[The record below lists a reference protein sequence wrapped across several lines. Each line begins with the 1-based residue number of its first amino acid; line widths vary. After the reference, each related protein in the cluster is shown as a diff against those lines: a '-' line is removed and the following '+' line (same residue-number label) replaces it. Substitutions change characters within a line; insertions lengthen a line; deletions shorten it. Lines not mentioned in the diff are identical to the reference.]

1 MPDIGFIGL
10 GTMGGPMAK
19 HLVDAGYNLTVY
31 DIDDDAVAKLTDA
44 GASAVPSPAAVGSQS
59 TVVFTSL
66 PRPEHVEQVIE
77 GDDGLQMGL
86 EAGDV
91 LVDLSTSTPGT
102 TTRIADALADEDV
115 SMLGAPVS
123 GGRAGAEEGALSVM
137 VGGDGAVLEACQPYL
152 STFAEEV
159 IHVGEDPSHGHA
171 VKLLQNYLNF
181 TAMVATA
188 EATVLGE
195 KAGLEME
202 TMLEVF
208 NASSARSVA
217 TEVKFPEHVLPKTY
231 DRGFTL
237 ALTEKDVSLLVKYA
251 EEYNSPLLL
260 GSTVR
265 NLIGY
270 ARSDLGGE
278 TDQTR
283 LYEYFKKTMD

>member
-1 MPDIGFIGL
+1 MPNIGFIGL

-19 HLVDAGYNLTVY
+19 HLVDAGYDLTVY
-31 DIDDDAVAKLTDA
+31 DIDNDAVAKLTEA
-44 GASAVPSPAAVGSQS
+44 GASAVSSPAAVGNQS

-66 PRPEHVEQVIE
+66 PRPEHVEQVVK
-77 GDDGLQMGL
+77 GDNGLEMGL

-102 TTRIADALADEDV
+102 TDQIADDLADTDAT
-115 SMLGAPVS
+115 MLGAPVS
-123 GGRAGAEEGALSVM
+123 GGRAGADEGTLSVM

-152 STFAEEV
+152 STFAKEV
-159 IHVGEDPSHGHA
+159 IHVGDEPSHGHA
-171 VKLLQNYLNF
+171 MKLLQNYLNF
-181 TAMVATA
+181 TAMVATS

-195 KAGLEME
+195 KAGLDMG

-217 TEVKFPEHVLPKTY
+217 TEVKFPEHVLPETY

-237 ALTEKDVSLLVKYA
+237 ALTEKDISLLGKYA
-251 EEYNSPLLL
+251 EEYNASLML
-260 GSTVR
+260 GMTVR
-265 NLIGY
+265 NLIGF

-278 TDQTR
+278 SDQTR
-283 LYEYFKKTMD
+283 LYEYFKKAMD

>member
-1 MPDIGFIGL
+1 MANIGFIGL

-19 HLVDAGYNLTVY
+19 HLVDAGYDLTVY
-31 DIDDDAVAKLTDA
+31 DIDDDAMSRLTNA
-44 GASAVPSPAAVGSQS
+44 GAFAASSPAAVAERSS
-59 TVVFTSL
+59 VVFTSL
-66 PRPEHVEQVIE
+66 PRPEHVKAVVE
-77 GDDGLQMGL
+77 GDEGIQNGLK
-86 EAGDV
+86 AGDV

-102 TTRIADALADEDV
+102 TDQIANNIRDVDA

-123 GGRAGAEEGALSVM
+123 GGRTGAENGTLSVM

-152 STFAEEV
+152 STFTDDI
-159 IHVGEDPSHGHA
+159 IHVGSESSHGHA
-171 VKLLQNYLNF
+171 MKLLQNYLNF

-195 KAGLEME
+195 KAGLDME

-217 TEVKFPEHVLPKTY
+217 TEVKFPKHVLPETY

-237 ALTEKDVSLLVKYA
+237 ALTEKDISLLVKYA
-251 EEYNSPLLL
+251 EEYNTPLML
-260 GSTVR
+260 GCTVR

-270 ARSDLGGE
+270 ARSELGGDS
-278 TDQTR
+278 DQTL

>member
-1 MPDIGFIGL
+1 
-10 GTMGGPMAK
+10 MAK
-19 HLVDAGYNLTVY
+19 HLVDAGYDLTVY

-44 GASAVPSPAAVGSQS
+44 GASAVSSPAAVGNQS
-59 TVVFTSL
+59 KVMFTSL
-66 PRPEHVEQVIE
+66 PRPEHVELVVE
-77 GDDGLQMGL
+77 GEDGLQMGL

-102 TTRIADALADEDV
+102 TDRIADDLADADV

-123 GGRAGAEEGALSVM
+123 GGRAGAEEGTLSVM

-159 IHVGEDPSHGHA
+159 IHVGEEPSHGHA
-171 VKLLQNYLNF
+171 MKLLQNYLNF

-237 ALTEKDVSLLVKYA
+237 ALTEKDISLLAKYA
-251 EEYNSPLLL
+251 EEYNSPLML
-260 GSTVR
+260 GTTVR

-278 TDQTR
+278 ADQTR
-283 LYEYFKKTMD
+283 LYQYFKKTMD

>member
-1 MPDIGFIGL
+1 MANVGFIGL
-10 GTMGGPMAK
+10 GTMGGAMAK
-19 HLVDAGYNLTVY
+19 HLVEGGYDLTVY
-31 DIDDDAVAKLTDA
+31 DIDDDAVARLTDA
-44 GASAVPSPAAVGSQS
+44 GASSASSPTAVADQS
-59 TVVFTSL
+59 SVVFTSL
-66 PRPEHVEQVIE
+66 PRPEHVELVVE
-77 GDDGLQMGL
+77 SDDGLLNGL
-86 EAGDV
+86 ESGDV

-102 TTRIADALADEDV
+102 TDRITDLIVNVNA

-137 VGGDGAVLEACQPYL
+137 VGGDEAVLEACQPYL
-152 STFAEEV
+152 STFADDV
-159 IHVGEDPSHGHA
+159 IHVGEEPSHGHA
-171 VKLLQNYLNF
+171 IKLLQNYLNF

-195 KAGLEME
+195 KVGLDME

-217 TEVKFPEHVLPKTY
+217 TEVKFPQHVLTQTY

-237 ALTEKDVSLLVKYA
+237 ELTEKDISLLARYA
-251 EEYNSPLLL
+251 EEYNAPLML
-260 GSTVR
+260 GTTVR

-278 TDQTR
+278 SDQTR
-283 LYEYFKKTMD
+283 LYEYFKEVME